1 MDFLILVLIVALGS
15 FGLIML
21 IMPKFIALLKSH
33 DLFQE
38 VSEYAIEEY
47 KHKDKTPAM
56 GGILFVVIPT
66 LLIFIAYPTIYR
78 DEKFLMVSVSYLL
91 FAIIGFLDDLLI
103 ILFKN
108 NNGLHPKL
116 KLFLQLLFALII
128 YFLFPNVID
137 NAITIPYLN
146 IEISLGLLYLPF
158 MILLYAAEANAV
170 NFTDGM
176 DGLCAGVSFIALIPF
191 LIFSFLENE
200 LDLSLLIIGILAS
213 LLAYLHFNRAPAK
226 IYMGDSGSLA
236 LGALFTSLAIVLDQ
250 EIALFFVGGV
260 FVIEM
265 LCVCIQLT
273 SVKLFHRRVFLY
285 TPIHYA
291 FRLKGVEDKNII
303 NGFYIAALLFSIVGL
318 LIGVGI

>member
-1 MDFLILVLIVALGS
+1 M
-15 FGLIML
+15 
-21 IMPKFIALLKSH
+21 
-33 DLFQE
+33 
-38 VSEYAIEEY
+38 
-47 KHKDKTPAM
+47 
-56 GGILFVVIPT
+56 
-66 LLIFIAYPTIYR
+66 
-78 DEKFLMVSVSYLL
+78 
-91 FAIIGFLDDLLI
+91 I

-250 EIALFFVGGV
+250 EIALFFV
-260 FVIEM
+260 